1 MVHLLITG
9 DTGTGDK
16 HQKRVAK
23 MMKLLITSATV
34 ACILLGDNIYE
45 VGTQGVTDEQFQ
57 EKFEKIYRE
66 IMLPFYLLLGNHDW
80 GNSHFSDGRH
90 MSQVE
95 YTKHSEKWNIPSRYY
110 HKELGDCDFFFLDT
124 NFEWQEDDDI
134 KEQYDTMLDLINRSK
149 QKWKILCGHHTWRSV
164 GGHGGAEKRLEDFL
178 RDLVVNCEKKIHLY
192 MCGHDHC
199 KNVIHL
205 TLPENKSLHCVVIGT
220 GGKPYDDEYVFLE
233 NIEGPNAKV
242 KDSELLFHS
251 PKLGLCE
258 FKSSNKN
265 LHLKFYAPRDNDDE
279 KHVLE
284 YQIKVR

>member
-9 DTGTGDK
+9 DTGTGDR

-23 MMKLLITSATV
+23 MMKLLMTSATI

-45 VGTQGVTDEQFQ
+45 VGAHGITDEQFQ
-57 EKFEKIYRE
+57 DKFEKIYRE
-66 IMLPFYLLLGNHDW
+66 IQVQFYLLLGNHDW

-95 YTKHSEKWNIPSRYY
+95 YTKHSKKWNLPSRYY

-124 NFEWQEDDDI
+124 NFEWQDDDEI
-134 KEQYDTMLDLINRSK
+134 QEQYNKMLNLINKSK
-149 QKWKILCGHHTWRSV
+149 QTWKILCGHHTWRSV
-164 GGHGGAEKRLEDFL
+164 GGHGNAKKRLEKFL
-178 RDLVVNCEKKIHLY
+178 RELVVNCDKQIHLY

-220 GGKPYDDEYVFLE
+220 GGKLYDDEYLFLE

-258 FKSSNKN
+258 FESSKQE
-265 LHLKFYAPRDNDDE
+265 LHLKFYAPRNDKD
-279 KHVLE
+279 HVLE
-284 YQIKVR
+284 YTLQVNHT

>member
-9 DTGTGDK
+9 DAGTGDR

-23 MMKLLITSATV
+23 MMKLLMTSATI

-45 VGTQGVTDEQFQ
+45 VGTQGITDEQFQ
-57 EKFEKIYRE
+57 DKFEKIYRE
-66 IMLPFYLLLGNHDW
+66 IQVQFYLLLGNHDW

-95 YTKHSEKWNIPSRYY
+95 YTKHSKKWNLPSRYY

-124 NFEWQEDDDI
+124 NFEWQDDDEI
-134 KEQYDTMLDLINRSK
+134 QEQYNKMLNLINKSK
-149 QKWKILCGHHTWRSV
+149 QTWKILCGHHTWRSV
-164 GGHGGAEKRLEDFL
+164 GGHGNAKKRLEKFL
-178 RDLVVNCEKKIHLY
+178 RELVVNCEKQIHLY

-205 TLPENKSLHCVVIGT
+205 TLPENNSLHCVVIGT
-220 GGKPYDDEYVFLE
+220 GGKLYDDEYLFLE

-258 FKSSNKN
+258 FESSKQE
-265 LHLKFYAPRDNDDE
+265 LHLKFYAPRND
-279 KHVLE
+279 KNHVLE
-284 YQIKVR
+284 YALQVNHT